1 MNDSD
6 TDGACNSRCNY
17 MTAVA
22 SLSMSVDATEV
33 IDISERLL
41 NQHPTVFTD
50 DFEQNKAAVER
61 LTDIRTHHTLN
72 RITGHITRQQT
83 PRGETDADS

>member
-1 MNDSD
+1 
-6 TDGACNSRCNY
+6 
-17 MTAVA
+17 
-22 SLSMSVDATEV
+22 MSVDATEV